1 MSEVDV
7 KETVDN
13 EEVEQAPAEEL
24 VDMILAGELHAANQ
38 KFNSIVE
45 AKVIEKIEEEKH
57 KISQTLFA
65 EDDEEEE
72 EGDDDDKKKKDKD
85 EEEVD
90 EAKAKVKEDDE
101 VDIFLSHFDHDK
113 KRIHYKLE
121 MYDKGKNILSATTEV
136 LSLYIDLN
144 LRKVSEFEKEK
155 SLIMNEF
162 IEKNKEGFKSEN
174 LHFSNKLKNN

>member
-24 VDMILAGELHAANQ
+24 VDMILAGELHAANE

-65 EDDEEEE
+65 EDDDEEE

-90 EAKAKVKEDDE
+90 EAIA
-101 VDIFLSHFDHDK
+101 
-113 KRIHYKLE
+113 
-121 MYDKGKNILSATTEV
+121 
-136 LSLYIDLN
+136 
-144 LRKVSEFEKEK
+144 
-155 SLIMNEF
+155 
-162 IEKNKEGFKSEN
+162 
-174 LHFSNKLKNN
+174 

>member
-65 EDDEEEE
+65 EDDDDEEE
-72 EGDDDDKKKKDKD
+72 EGDADEKKK
-85 EEEVD
+85 
-90 EAKAKVKEDDE
+90 
-101 VDIFLSHFDHDK
+101 
-113 KRIHYKLE
+113 
-121 MYDKGKNILSATTEV
+121 
-136 LSLYIDLN
+136 
-144 LRKVSEFEKEK
+144 
-155 SLIMNEF
+155 
-162 IEKNKEGFKSEN
+162 
-174 LHFSNKLKNN
+174 